1 MDNLLLMGY
10 DFFLSY
16 SNKYPDTIQYSL
28 TIERQNLTLHL
39 ERNIHLIGKNFSV
52 MYHSDEGTQVTTN
65 PDLGVHCYYHGHI
78 VGVEASSASVRLCSG
93 IKGILLLWDQTY
105 LIEPLVSREA
115 GQQEDTP
122 SSHAHRDEGLHMVYN
137 YKHLRRKRRST
148 CSHGNTTTFYGHG
161 DYPSRL
167 FQLSSLVKT
176 QSHNIQYTYFLKQ
189 TQPPRHCSYLCVI
202 QRSGAEAEDYMVRP
216 MTVELVLVADHTEYM
231 TFNSTDILRTRMLD
245 IANHVDR
252 LYHQLGFRVML
263 VGVYIWS
270 YRDEIVVSS
279 VANVTLKN
287 FLAWRQRTLLPKI
300 KHDNAQLIT
309 GVDFDGPTVGLA
321 VTSTMCSL
329 KSGGINQDNHNNFI
343 VVAVTV
349 AHEMGHNLGMNH
361 DTNTCLCGGN
371 RTETGC
377 IMAARAN
384 PVPPHLFSSCST
396 REMDEFLQ
404 SYKPRCLLNTPSTDR
419 IYGGPVCGNAFVE
432 AGEQCDCGTER
443 VCECTNRCC
452 VAATCRLTE
461 GAQCAEGEC
470 CENCQL
476 KPTSSVC
483 RPKARDCDMAE
494 NCTGFSATCPTDVY
508 AQNGLLC
515 GSGKGY
521 CYDGQCPSKRQH
533 CKKLWGPD
541 AEVAPFACYYLYGNC
556 QLTWFGQKCRRRK
569 KYCGTLFCSGGN
581 EFPVTK
587 RKSMYTLTNGQECN
601 EATKVPDFPE
611 DVGNIPTGTK
621 CGTNKVCYSKECQ
634 DFTTLKVYASSDCSH
649 NCSNNG
655 VCDDESKCHCN
666 PGWLPPFCQEPR
678 KEQPPM
684 NMTVILV
691 AGGIG
696 LLLLVII
703 VVCCCCCC
711 CCTDKRRPVKSQRV
725 TFFGL
730 FQPPNIPKTVVHQPS
745 KIQQVVKPFM
755 LPYPALSQLSY
766 KEVMKPKPP
775 MPPVKPPVKPLHSSL
790 HCHTLSC
797 QFGEGNWTYCL

>member
-1 MDNLLLMGY
+1 
-10 DFFLSY
+10 
-16 SNKYPDTIQYSL
+16 
-28 TIERQNLTLHL
+28 
-39 ERNIHLIGKNFSV
+39 
-52 MYHSDEGTQVTTN
+52 MYHSDEGTQVTTY

-122 SSHAHRDEGLHMVYN
+122 SSHAHSDEGLHMVYN
-137 YKHLRRKRRST
+137 YKHLRSKRST
-148 CSHGNTTTFYGHG
+148 CSQGTTTTFNGHG
-161 DYPSRL
+161 AHPSRL
-167 FQLSSLVKT
+167 FQLSSL
-176 QSHNIQYTYFLKQ
+176 
-189 TQPPRHCSYLCVI
+189 
-202 QRSGAEAEDYMVRP
+202 RSGAEAGEYMVRP
-216 MTVELVLVADHTEYM
+216 LTVELVLVADHTEYM
-231 TFNSTDILRTRMLD
+231 MFNNTDILRTRMLD

-270 YRDEIVVSS
+270 YRDEMVVSS
-279 VANVTLKN
+279 ASNVTLKN
-287 FLAWRQRTLLPKI
+287 FLAWRRSTLLPKI

-321 VTSTMCSL
+321 ITSAMCSS
-329 KSGGINQDNHNNFI
+329 KSGGINQDNNNNFI
-343 VVAVTV
+343 MVAVTI

-361 DTNTCLCGGN
+361 DTNTCMCDGN
-371 RTETGC
+371 ATEIGC
-377 IMAARAN
+377 IMAATAN
-384 PVPPHLFSSCST
+384 PVPPQLFSSCSR
-396 REMDEFLQ
+396 REMDIFLR
-404 SYKPRCLLNTPSTDR
+404 SYNPKCLLNIPSTDR

-443 VCECTNRCC
+443 ECTNRCC
-452 VAATCRLTE
+452 VAATCRLTD
-461 GAQCAEGEC
+461 GAQCAVGEC

-483 RPKARDCDMAE
+483 RPKARDCDMSE
-494 NCTGFSATCPTDVY
+494 NCNGFSASCPTDVY

-521 CYDGQCPSKRQH
+521 CYNGQCPSKQQQ

-541 AEVAPFACYYLYGNC
+541 AVVAPFACYYLYGNC
-556 QLTWFGQKCRRRK
+556 HLTWFGHKCRRRK
-569 KYCGTLFCSGGN
+569 KYCGTLFCSGGRD
-581 EFPVTK
+581 FPVTK
-587 RKSMYTLTNGQECN
+587 RKSVYTLTNGQECK
-601 EATKVPDFPE
+601 EATKVPNFPE

-634 DFTTLKVYASSDCSH
+634 DFTTLKAYDSSDCSH

-678 KEQPPM
+678 KEKPPM

-703 VVCCCCCC
+703 MVCCCCCCC
-711 CCTDKRRPVKSQRV
+711 CCTDKRRPAKRCLQPISGQLNPVPLDQVTSQPGFV
-725 TFFGL
+725 ESSPTSHCTPL
-730 FQPPNIPKTVVHQPS
+730 PS
-745 KIQQVVKPFM
+745 
-755 LPYPALSQLSY
+755 AT
-766 KEVMKPKPP
+766 E
-775 MPPVKPPVKPLHSSL
+775 
-790 HCHTLSC
+790 HT
-797 QFGEGNWTYCL
+797 T

>member
-1 MDNLLLMGY
+1 MWPTGREFDTCTGITVVSLWTLPHVTKYQTVIPRRLKDSSGMN
-10 DFFLSY
+10 DAATHQ
-16 SNKYPDTIQYSL
+16 KYPDTIQYSL

-167 FQLSSLVKT
+167 FQLSSL
-176 QSHNIQYTYFLKQ
+176 
-189 TQPPRHCSYLCVI
+189 
-202 QRSGAEAEDYMVRP
+202 RSGAEAEDYMVRP

-443 VCECTNRCC
+443 ECTNRCC

-703 VVCCCCCC
+703 V
-711 CCTDKRRPVKSQRV
+711 
-725 TFFGL
+725 
-730 FQPPNIPKTVVHQPS
+730 
-745 KIQQVVKPFM
+745 
-755 LPYPALSQLSY
+755 
-766 KEVMKPKPP
+766 MKPKPP
-775 MPPVKPPVKPLHSSL
+775 MPPVKPPVKPLLQSPL
-790 HCHTLSC
+790 PHTQLLA
-797 QFGEGNWTYCL
+797 GNTAQMTDCAALCKH